1 MIDNLDKSIL
11 TTLQSNARIS
21 YAEMAKS
28 FGVSPATIHVRI
40 EKLRQAGIIT
50 GTHIHVDARKLGF
63 DVCCFI
69 GINLARAGDYP
80 NALAQLQAL
89 PEVIEAHYTTGKYSI
104 FVKVMVPS
112 IDDLQQLLIN
122 KIQSITEVQATET
135 LISLQQPIQRPVPV
149 Q

>member
-50 GTHIHVDARKLGF
+50 GTHVHVDARKLGF

-80 NALAQLQAL
+80 SALAQLRAL

>member
-50 GTHIHVDARKLGF
+50 GTHVHVDARKLGF

-80 NALAQLQAL
+80 SALTQLRAL

>member
-1 MIDNLDKSIL
+1 MIDNLDKLIIS
-11 TTLQSNARIS
+11 TLQDNARVS

-28 FGVSPATIHVRI
+28 FGVSPATIHVRV

-50 GTHIHVDARKLGF
+50 GTHIRVDARKLGY

-80 NALAQLQAL
+80 NALAKLQAL

-112 IDDLQQLLIN
+112 IDDLQQLLIH
-122 KIQSITEVQATET
+122 KIQSIAEVQATET

>member
-11 TTLQSNARIS
+11 TTLQGNARIS

-50 GTHIHVDARKLGF
+50 GTHVHVDARKLGF

-80 NALAQLQAL
+80 SALAQLRAL